1 MLVHRFHRLFGRPN
15 GVANSSKGVAKRL
28 VKASRSYTKKR
39 TFSSSKTPVRGAA
52 STVGT
57 TTPTGQGVSKAQG
70 VSAEPEEHLSYHED
84 WMVNLRGEHW
94 LNGPRTD
101 SWFTGKHPNECPG
114 MLPNGTMTSL
124 PMPRLDNVTRSATQD
139 YFDNTWTLYEVLF
152 AGLNSEEYFY
162 RPPPHGLRH
171 PQIFYYG
178 HTPCLYVNK
187 LLVSGVLEKGINPY
201 FESIYETGVDEMLW
215 DDMHKNDMVWPTVA
229 ETHEYRKE
237 VYQVVSDVIQNQLSD
252 DPQTITWDHPMWAL
266 FMGFEHDRIHFETSS
281 VLFREAPLDLV
292 SFDIYLQQS
301 TLTSN

>member
-1 MLVHRFHRLFGRPN
+1 M
-15 GVANSSKGVAKRL
+15 A
-28 VKASRSYTKKR
+28 
-39 TFSSSKTPVRGAA
+39 
-52 STVGT
+52 
-57 TTPTGQGVSKAQG
+57 
-70 VSAEPEEHLSYHED
+70 
-84 WMVNLRGEHW
+84 
-94 LNGPRTD
+94 
-101 SWFTGKHPNECPG
+101 
-114 MLPNGTMTSL
+114 
-124 PMPRLDNVTRSATQD
+124 
-139 YFDNTWTLYEVLF
+139 
-152 AGLNSEEYFY
+152 
-162 RPPPHGLRH
+162 RH

-229 ETHEYRKE
+229 ETHEDCKE
-237 VYQVVSDVIQNQLSD
+237 VYKVVSDVIQNQLGD